1 MRNHTYTF
9 GKGYADSFKGQA
21 ISWPVGEIV
30 GTPTQAQ
37 IDAAGL
43 SELVGEGKPFDS
55 IQTFANYANAQLNI
69 KKGHAVQDATKE
81 VPTKDENGKTVGR
94 DGSKLTLADLSKI
107 ALEVR
112 GTKSERARGEGSV
125 KARAEKHETA
135 KKVAAEKAKTYSPEQ
150 LKVLADLGMLPA
162 GVSVPQTSGKK

>member
-37 IDAAGL
+37 IDTAGL
-43 SELVGEGKPFDS
+43 SELVGEGKSFDS
-55 IQTFANYANAQLNI
+55 IQTLANYANAQLNI

-81 VPTKDENGKTVGR
+81 VPTKDESGKTVGR
-94 DGSKLTLADLSKI
+94 DGSKLTLADLSQI
-107 ALEVR
+107 ALAIR
-112 GTKSERARGEGSV
+112 ATKSERVKGEGSV
-125 KARAEKHETA
+125 KGRAEKLDTA
-135 KKVAAEKAKTYSPEQ
+135 KKVAAEKAKSYSPEQ

-162 GVSVPQTSGKK
+162 GFVAPAVSKK